1 MSTKRS
7 IRLIKK
13 EQRRG
18 PETKTGLGSAAGPNK
33 WSGAVRSWVSEFKQH
48 RRGEL
53 LPSFDSL
60 FKDAMP
66 D

>member
-18 PETKTGLGSAAGPNK
+18 PETQTGLGSATGPNK
-33 WSGAVRSWVSEFKQH
+33 WSGSVRSWVIEFKQH
-48 RRGEL
+48 RRSEL

-60 FKDAMP
+60 FKDALP
-66 D
+66 